1 MHKLRSVFLA
11 CALVFASQVPVAAV
25 SFTARLTSI
34 KITAR
39 PGEVQTREFRL
50 TLDGDQVKTRF
61 KAHMQDWWRSEDG
74 TQSIYEEPGTLTRS
88 CGRWVALNPVEVEVL
103 PGETMTTR
111 LTVSVSSE
119 AEPGGYW
126 CVLTVDELPDP
137 LAVSEGVGVRFMA
150 SVSIGVFVN
159 VGEQQRAAE
168 ITAVE
173 ILNDS
178 AVVKLR
184 NDGNTPLAIEG
195 RFEFVKPGATEPTA
209 VVPLTRNL
217 LLTQPILT
225 GAFSARLPDP
235 ASLPSGRYLV
245 RAIIDYGVDHY
256 IGTEREM
263 DIARERPVPATRVR
277 NAPSARRHRRV
288 SGDRA
293 WQRGLGLAALVSGC
307 G

>member
-1 MHKLRSVFLA
+1 M
-11 CALVFASQVPVAAV
+11 
-25 SFTARLTSI
+25 TSL

-39 PGEVQTREFRL
+39 PGEVHTREFRL

-61 KAHMQDWWRSEDG
+61 TAHMQDWWRSEDG
-74 TQSIYEEPGTLTRS
+74 TQSIYEKPGTLTRS

-111 LTVSVSSE
+111 LTVSVPAE
-119 AEPGGYW
+119 ATPGGYW

-137 LAVSEGVGVRFMA
+137 LAVTERVAVRFMA
-150 SVSIGVFVN
+150 SVSIGVFVY
-159 VGEQQRAAE
+159 VGEQERAAE

-173 ILNDS
+173 IVNDS

-195 RFEFVKPGATEPTA
+195 RFEFVKPGATTPTA
-209 VVPLTRNL
+209 VVPLTRSL
-217 LLTQPILT
+217 LLTQPIIT
-225 GAFSARLPDP
+225 GAFSAKLPDP

-245 RAIIDYGVDHY
+245 RAIVDYGVDHY

-263 DIARERPVPATRVR
+263 DVSR
-277 NAPSARRHRRV
+277 NVTVSAK
-288 SGDRA
+288 SP
-293 WQRGLGLAALVSGC
+293 
-307 G
+307 

>member
-1 MHKLRSVFLA
+1 MHTFRNVLLLS
-11 CALVFASQVPVAAV
+11 CALVLVGHSRSAAL
-25 SFTARLTSI
+25 SFTATLTSI
-34 KITAR
+34 KINAR
-39 PGEVQTREFRL
+39 PGDVQTREFRL
-50 TLDGDQVKTRF
+50 TLDKDQLKTRF

-74 TQSIYEEPGTLTRS
+74 TLSFYEDPGKLTRS
-88 CGRWVALNPVEVEVL
+88 CGRWVALSPVEVEVM

-111 LTVSVSSE
+111 LTVTVPSE
-119 AEPGGYW
+119 LTAGGYW

-137 LAVSEGVGVRFMA
+137 LAVSEGVGIRFMA
-150 SVSIGVFVN
+150 SVSVGVFVY

-173 ILNDS
+173 VLNDS

-195 RFEFVKPGATEPTA
+195 RFEFIKPGATEPTA
-209 VVPLTRNL
+209 VVPLTRSL

-256 IGTEREM
+256 IGTQRELNVKRGV
-263 DIARERPVPATRVR
+263 AV
-277 NAPSARRHRRV
+277 V
-288 SGDRA
+288 SKNE
-293 WQRGLGLAALVSGC
+293 
-307 G
+307 

>member
-1 MHKLRSVFLA
+1 MTNLRSVLTVFGLILAA
-11 CALVFASQVPVAAV
+11 CAPVSAT
-25 SFTARLTSI
+25 SFTATLTSI

-39 PGEVQTREFRL
+39 PGEVQTREFHL
-50 TLDGDQVKTRF
+50 TLDKAQLKTRF
-61 KAHMQDWWRSEDG
+61 KAHMEDWWRSEDG
-74 TQSIYEEPGTLTRS
+74 AQSFYDEPGTLTRS
-88 CGRWVALNPVEVEVL
+88 CGRWVTLNPVEVDVL

-111 LTVSVSSE
+111 LTVKVSSE

-137 LAVSEGVGVRFMA
+137 LAVLEGVGIRFLA
-150 SVSIGVFVN
+150 SVSVGVFVN

-217 LLTQPILT
+217 LLTQPIRT
-225 GAFSARLPDP
+225 GAYSAKLPDD
-235 ASLPSGRYLV
+235 AVLPSGRYLV

-256 IGTEREM
+256 IGTQREM
-263 DIARERPVPATRVR
+263 VVVRSVPIFADK
-277 NAPSARRHRRV
+277 NK
-288 SGDRA
+288 
-293 WQRGLGLAALVSGC
+293 
-307 G
+307 